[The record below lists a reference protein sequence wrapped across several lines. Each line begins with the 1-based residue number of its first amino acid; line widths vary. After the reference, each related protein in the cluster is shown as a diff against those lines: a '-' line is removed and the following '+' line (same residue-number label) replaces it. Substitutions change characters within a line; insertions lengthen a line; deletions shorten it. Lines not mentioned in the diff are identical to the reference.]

1 MFELGNILDLG
12 GALSIRLTGRM
23 QDQISISDPDVV
35 MLHGPGH
42 AEGQLAVSRFGWR
55 RCARSAILLRN
66 VHLYPEHIQWHIRTH
81 SAPWLTLVHDLMI
94 VYPDAKKTRAIYFDN
109 EGHVIHYGAHFSPD
123 GKKLTLLSN
132 PSASTPGYR
141 LSYIQSDANK
151 VKIQFEIAPPGKPG
165 EFHMYLQASARRKLL

>member
-1 MFELGNILDLG
+1 MQVLIAFAFSVCVMAAQPSSEAPPEWSRWQFLIGEWVGEG
-12 GALSIRLTGRM
+12 GG
-23 QDQISISDPDVV
+23 
-35 MLHGPGH
+35 GPGH
-42 AEGQLAVSRFGWR
+42 GTGGFSFQFDLDHKIIIRKNHAEYPAT
-55 RCARSAILLRN
+55 RN
-66 VHLYPEHIQWHIRTH
+66 GAAYTH
-81 SAPWLTLVHDLMI
+81 DDLMI

-123 GKKLTLLSN
+123 GKKLTLLRN

-141 LSYIQSDANK
+141 LSYIQSDTNK